1 MALQDITITGSIGT
15 YPTLSYGQKMYVSST
30 DEESFPIE
38 EVIGSNGGSMPNLF
52 GQTSSI
58 DLYSPINQQWSGST
72 LTPVGIVNYIHS
84 SQDEFIN
91 GELSGS
97 ALEVSHQS
105 LVDKDCETYLTVSTV
120 PTYYKPFI
128 YNAVDTPLSMGD
140 FLNANTSPNN
150 GEIYIFDNKIITQ
163 EKPPSG
169 FRPEDGIMGYRFKG
183 SINYIKINRF
193 DTSGADNTLSLQ
205 ELTNLRIKFSDLGIV
220 DFPILTITEYS
231 TYYLFLVNKPINY
244 DPVYYSLYIPWP
256 DATAIA
262 PSPPPTPYT
271 VDNNVIMHQL
281 VASAGVEYIPPTN
294 GVQDGT
300 SLTVSIDNNSCFNP
314 STGNYTFKDTSNVLI
329 TFTGSVTLNSLL
341 QGYIGLYQNGSD
353 TPSGPFYP
361 IAVRNER
368 FAAGYYEV
376 TGSFVPVE
384 GNVYSFRISNDDGP
398 GLTTNNMTWVFTQ
411 SIIPHTSSN
420 LTVLEPYLIEDFY
433 YNDCNVLFGNV
444 LNLEYDS
451 NFYQVNYDNGSIIP
465 SNQTQIINRTAEL
478 APVKSYNYAAR
489 AQIYPRYVGTKVVQ
503 QNENVWTEGDI
514 SPSQTPS
521 VQSLGTYFAYFEFAG
536 GTNPELI
543 NKRGFKIKFLIDT
556 SGSIIQP
563 TLSEDIPYYNNLIDS
578 FPGGKNVNIVP
589 YTSTG
594 DVAQIQGIQQVLQPG
609 VIPLP
614 LLYNQITSYNV
625 TASSITFVGTAGI
638 PDYGSN
644 LILTPGPFIYP
655 IPNADDNILDVTIP
669 SSPTNS
675 LLSSEV
681 KYNSSTPD
689 RNFEILTS
697 TATTQLIPTLNITLG
712 LTGFGFLPSA
722 PATISILKESSGVW
736 SVIATQ
742 NIILYKNSPQLYT
755 LSALP
760 QIIIA
765 TDKYRIKIT
774 YSGYGSTTT
783 GFATQY
789 GGTFSLGQTTPPSLI
804 TLTAPYW
811 TTGSSSRNILTGS
824 IQINSAVYGLTQ
836 TEITGSGY
844 TFGTLP
850 FTVQRLDQ
858 IRFSADENQMYQ
870 ILGVESPLES
880 IDGRLYLTLDRD
892 IANGTNLNSFFLRR
906 MYPDPTFVLMNVPA
920 AGGGLSGFMYPE
932 YITKELSGNLSS
944 IITDL
949 QQKNL
954 I

>member
-1 MALQDITITGSIGT
+1 
-15 YPTLSYGQKMYVSST
+15 
-30 DEESFPIE
+30 
-38 EVIGSNGGSMPNLF
+38 
-52 GQTSSI
+52 
-58 DLYSPINQQWSGST
+58 
-72 LTPVGIVNYIHS
+72 
-84 SQDEFIN
+84 
-91 GELSGS
+91 
-97 ALEVSHQS
+97 
-105 LVDKDCETYLTVSTV
+105 
-120 PTYYKPFI
+120 
-128 YNAVDTPLSMGD
+128 
-140 FLNANTSPNN
+140 
-150 GEIYIFDNKIITQ
+150 
-163 EKPPSG
+163 
-169 FRPEDGIMGYRFKG
+169 
-183 SINYIKINRF
+183 
-193 DTSGADNTLSLQ
+193 
-205 ELTNLRIKFSDLGIV
+205 
-220 DFPILTITEYS
+220 
-231 TYYLFLVNKPINY
+231 
-244 DPVYYSLYIPWP
+244 
-256 DATAIA
+256 
-262 PSPPPTPYT
+262 
-271 VDNNVIMHQL
+271 
-281 VASAGVEYIPPTN
+281 
-294 GVQDGT
+294 
-300 SLTVSIDNNSCFNP
+300 
-314 STGNYTFKDTSNVLI
+314 
-329 TFTGSVTLNSLL
+329 
-341 QGYIGLYQNGSD
+341 
-353 TPSGPFYP
+353 
-361 IAVRNER
+361 
-368 FAAGYYEV
+368 
-376 TGSFVPVE
+376 
-384 GNVYSFRISNDDGP
+384 
-398 GLTTNNMTWVFTQ
+398 MTWVFTQ

-736 SVIATQ
+736 SIIATQ

-789 GGTFSLGQTTPPSLI
+789 GGTFSLNQTTPPSLI